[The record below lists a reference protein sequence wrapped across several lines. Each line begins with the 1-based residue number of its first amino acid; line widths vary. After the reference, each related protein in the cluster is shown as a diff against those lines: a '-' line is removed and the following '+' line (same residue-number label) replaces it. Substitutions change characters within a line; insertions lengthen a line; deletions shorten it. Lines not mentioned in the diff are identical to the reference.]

1 MKNSNN
7 PNNVLWQI
15 SLMVLEK
22 KDYTILPHQ
31 TLKSKWVIVIA
42 LHLLSLVIE
51 WWLFKF

>member
-1 MKNSNN
+1 MKNTNN

-42 LHLLSLVIE
+42 LHLLSVISD
-51 WWLFKF
+51 WVMIV